1 MGLFGNPELPRISQK
16 TAGPRYTVLSKEAL
30 MKHSIPRV
38 AAAAS
43 ALLLFFS
50 LLPTW
55 PWGYHIFLRYVVSIT
70 AVLLVVRAEERKA
83 TNWILVWIAVTVL
96 YNPIVPLRLPPTLFQ
111 GLSLICGVLF
121 LFSIRRF
128 HL

>member
-1 MGLFGNPELPRISQK
+1 
-16 TAGPRYTVLSKEAL
+16 

-38 AAAAS
+38 AATAS

-111 GLSLICGVLF
+111 GLSPDLRSPLSLQHPAIPPLILAMRLF
-121 LFSIRRF
+121 LQRVR
-128 HL
+128 